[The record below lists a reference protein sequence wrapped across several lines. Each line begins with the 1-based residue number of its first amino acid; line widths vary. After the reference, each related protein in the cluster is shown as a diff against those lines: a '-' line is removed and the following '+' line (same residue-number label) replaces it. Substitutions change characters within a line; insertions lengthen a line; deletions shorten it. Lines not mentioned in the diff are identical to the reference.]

1 MDSVLLII
9 WGFFLGVA
17 ITVSIYWAIHR
28 CVGKMIV
35 DLDELILEADEYR
48 EQLKKQVEEG
58 QPEE

>member
-17 ITVSIYWAIHR
+17 ITVGIYWAMDLR
-28 CVGKMIV
+28 VGKMII

-58 QPEE
+58 QPKE